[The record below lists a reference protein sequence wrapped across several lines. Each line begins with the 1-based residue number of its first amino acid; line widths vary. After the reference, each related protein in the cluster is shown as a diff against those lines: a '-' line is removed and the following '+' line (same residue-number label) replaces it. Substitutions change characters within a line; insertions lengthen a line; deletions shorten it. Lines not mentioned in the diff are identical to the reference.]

1 VNSRPEKIL
10 VVDDSALYRQSIR
23 NVLRE
28 IEHVQVIGT
37 AKDGVDALEKI
48 EQYDPDLLTLDVQ
61 MPDMNG
67 IELLREIKR
76 RRLRPKAIMVSSY
89 TSSGAQVTT
98 EALMEGA
105 FDFILKPSSK
115 DSAANRRELG
125 EALNEKISAFR
136 GSFLA
141 KHHAADDS
149 VVTAAKV
156 KSGLGIVTESVP
168 TAQSECRAVIIG
180 TSTGGPA
187 ALKTVLPRLPKDLQ
201 VPVLVVQHM
210 PETYT
215 LSLANRLNDICDL
228 DVVEATDAME
238 ARAGRVII
246 AAGGKQMKL
255 VANESRM
262 IVRVTDGPREHG
274 VCPSADYLIRSASAE
289 LDGNLL
295 AVIMTGMGR
304 DGLEGCRELKQ
315 AGGFVFA
322 QCQSDCVVYGMPK
335 AVIDQQ
341 LADRVLTL
349 GKIAPAI
356 VRHIKRSRNT

>member
-1 VNSRPEKIL
+1 MNPRPDKIL

-23 NVLRE
+23 NVLHE
-28 IEHVQVIGT
+28 IENVQVIGA
-37 AKDGVDALEKI
+37 AKNGVDALEKI

-89 TSSGAQVTT
+89 TSSGAHVTT

-125 EALNEKISAFR
+125 EALREKISAFR

-141 KHHAADDS
+141 KHQR
-149 VVTAAKV
+149 TAGATNEQAGLEKV
-156 KSGLGIVTESVP
+156 GESVP
-168 TAQSECRAVIIG
+168 TAQSECRVVIIG

-210 PETYT
+210 PATYT
-215 LSLANRLNDICDL
+215 HSLANRLNDICEL
-228 DVVEATDAME
+228 DVVEATDKME
-238 ARAGRVII
+238 AHAGRVII

-255 VANESRM
+255 VANGGRM
-262 IVRVTDGPREHG
+262 VVRVTDDPREHG
-274 VCPSADYLIRSASAE
+274 VCPSADYLIRSASTE

-304 DGLEGCRELKQ
+304 DGLEGCRTLKQ

-322 QCQSDCVVYGMPK
+322 QCQTDCIVYGMPK

-341 LADRVLTL
+341 LADRVLPL